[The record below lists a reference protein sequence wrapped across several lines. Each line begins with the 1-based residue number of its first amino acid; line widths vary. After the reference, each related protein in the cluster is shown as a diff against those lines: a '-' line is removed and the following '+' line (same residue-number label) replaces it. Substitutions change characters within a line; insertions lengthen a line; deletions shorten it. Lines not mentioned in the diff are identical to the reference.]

1 MKALMFIPGFIE
13 HCLLPKKIVTAY
25 ITELI
30 LHAKHFIYIVT
41 ILLTTL

>member
-1 MKALMFIPGFIE
+1 MFIPGFIE
-13 HCLLPKKIVTAY
+13 HCLLPKKTETAY

-30 LHAKHFIYIVT
+30 LHAKHHSKHFIYIVT